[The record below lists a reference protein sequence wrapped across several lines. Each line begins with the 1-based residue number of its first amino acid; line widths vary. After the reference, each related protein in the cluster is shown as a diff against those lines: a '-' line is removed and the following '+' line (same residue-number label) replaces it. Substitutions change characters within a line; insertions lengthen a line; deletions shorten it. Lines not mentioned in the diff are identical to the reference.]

1 MQAKSSDAQRGADA
15 GFFKQKSR
23 KAEKM
28 RPAKTLACC
37 RWLMLF
43 KETEFF
49 WRLFLR
55 GKQRVRVKADH
66 FFSDPLIDH
75 LQRLHHGRQ
84 LVDSVDPG
92 GFLDIP
98 K

>member
-1 MQAKSSDAQRGADA
+1 MCREKGSDAQRGADA
-15 GFFKQKSR
+15 GFFS
-23 KAEKM
+23 AEKM
-28 RPAKTLACC
+28 RPAKTLACY
-37 RWLMLF
+37 RWLILF
-43 KETEFF
+43 KETGFF
-49 WRLFLR
+49 WGLFLR

-66 FFSDPLIDH
+66 FFSDPLVHH
-75 LQRLHHGRQ
+75 LQRLHYGRQ